1 MEATNGIGLRWR
13 LRNWS
18 FFFIFRAEALADWR
32 TSCHTAPGDLFGL
45 SPLFFSQRGGRR
57 GGFPPPFVFTVQW
70 TLDELSRQLFSISP
84 PFVFWAVA
92 YDSSGLDWE
101 TAAAATVGTCCHAN
115 APSDPR
121 TDSSVWNNALC
132 RKKKKI
138 DIDLSGFVEKE
149 KCSPCLRLVN
159 ADVTDV
165 AAAAERVGTQ
175 ELDGILIPVECV
187 LTSRRIW
194 VPLSLYVLLFA
205 FRWPMQHI
213 LAYRERTSQF
223 LFCFVTGICNDQ
235 NVYAQRVAPTPGLS
249 DSDGAR
255 SLFFF
260 FFFFW
265 NMYTRT
271 VYIYK
276 EERER
281 DLGCF
286 WNGWWGEPVRPSLFS
301 VAAGAT
307 AGFHFPSYTSS
318 SNRKPRDSASW
329 RVYKHIDR
337 SRGNL
342 VSTLLEI
349 DNSEFQVKYPGGST
363 QHFQVISKWI
373 LLFGKRKKHLVV
385 LPPRREIERERTS
398 GAWKLCTALPIPHLC
413 ARVSLLFRTLSY
425 VWNVQLVGK
434 FPSLS
439 SYPS

>member
-1 MEATNGIGLRWR
+1 MT
-13 LRNWS
+13 
-18 FFFIFRAEALADWR
+18 LAQ
-32 TSCHTAPGDLFGL
+32 LI
-45 SPLFFSQRGGRR
+45 LFFHFQGRSPSGLKNKLPHSTWGSLWVVAIVFLAKR
-57 GGFPPPFVFTVQW
+57 WEEGGGFPPPFVFTVQW

-318 SNRKPRDSASW
+318 NRKPRDSASW

-373 LLFGKRKKHLVV
+373 LLFGKKKASSCSAAEK
-385 LPPRREIERERTS
+385 RDRERAYEWSMKVMHCASNSASVCPRFSLIPDAQLCLECAIS
-398 GAWKLCTALPIPHLC
+398 GQVS
-413 ARVSLLFRTLSY
+413 VSLFLS
-425 VWNVQLVGK
+425 
-434 FPSLS
+434 
-439 SYPS
+439 

>member
-260 FFFFW
+260 FLFLKYV
-265 NMYTRT
+265 YTYGI
-271 VYIYK
+271 YIK
-276 EERER
+276 RRERER
-281 DLGCF
+281 ERPWVFLKRLVGRTCAPVFIFGSCWSYCWFSFSLLHQQQQPETTWLGKLKSVQTH
-286 WNGWWGEPVRPSLFS
+286 WQEP
-301 VAAGAT
+301 
-307 AGFHFPSYTSS
+307 
-318 SNRKPRDSASW
+318 RKPCFYFVGDWQQR
-329 RVYKHIDR
+329 IP
-337 SRGNL
+337 G
-342 VSTLLEI
+342 EI
-349 DNSEFQVKYPGGST
+349 SGGLYTTFPGHFEMNS
-363 QHFQVISKWI
+363 VI
-373 LLFGKRKKHLVV
+373 
-385 LPPRREIERERTS
+385 REEKSI
-398 GAWKLCTALPIPHLC
+398 
-413 ARVSLLFRTLSY
+413 
-425 VWNVQLVGK
+425 
-434 FPSLS
+434 
-439 SYPS
+439 